1 MTADLRGLVQG
12 RNRQAHLSGH
22 PSKLNNHTTRPIEHW
37 ADMPPSICLR
47 TLSQLSLDASAH
59 GCSPHVPR
67 LLRPQ
72 IGTAC
77 LSTSATRYAAV
88 VKKKGMTAAPKKGIK
103 SLNTKK
109 GKSTPG
115 GDAGKRPGQGE
126 RKALRKRIILS
137 NDNALH
143 VSSLQDLDKA
153 NVLSEK
159 NEGKVMGLPQEH
171 VVDALRA
178 VDAFKPNQAWS
189 LFRRP
194 AVLMRR
200 EAIQLARLIL
210 CGERASGKSTLLL
223 QGLAMAFLRDWFVI
237 NLPEAQDLVNAHTD
251 YAPLPNSQ
259 PMQYTQDTYTANLL
273 QQMLK
278 SNRAFLHAT
287 KVSTKPDLPLP
298 LPPAA
303 TLGDLVA
310 LGMANPE
317 ASWPV
322 FVALWNELS
331 VPGRPPVLLALDGLS
346 HIMRHS
352 EYMSAEVKPIH
363 AHDLTLVD
371 HFVQHLSGQKE
382 LPNGG
387 MVIAAT
393 SQSNSPTSPAL
404 DFCIQ
409 AARARQTSGDM
420 PQWNPYKKVD
430 SRVMDA
436 LRDLPG
442 ESYNFDII
450 NVGGLSKEEARSI
463 MEYYAESGMLRHKV
477 NQGFVTEKWSLAG
490 MGNIGELE
498 KASVRMRL

>member
-178 VDAFKPNQAWS
+178 VDAFKPNQAW
-189 LFRRP
+189 
-194 AVLMRR
+194 
-200 EAIQLARLIL
+200 
-210 CGERASGKSTLLL
+210 T
-223 QGLAMAFLRDWFVI
+223 
-237 NLPEAQDLVNAHTD
+237 QDLVNAHTD

-331 VPGRPPVLLALDGLS
+331 VPGHPPVLLALDGLS

>member
-1 MTADLRGLVQG
+1 
-12 RNRQAHLSGH
+12 
-22 PSKLNNHTTRPIEHW
+22 
-37 ADMPPSICLR
+37 MPPSICLR

-178 VDAFKPNQAWS
+178 VDAFKPNQAW
-189 LFRRP
+189 
-194 AVLMRR
+194 
-200 EAIQLARLIL
+200 
-210 CGERASGKSTLLL
+210 T
-223 QGLAMAFLRDWFVI
+223 
-237 NLPEAQDLVNAHTD
+237 QDLVNAHTD

>member
-194 AVLMRR
+194 A
-200 EAIQLARLIL
+200 
-210 CGERASGKSTLLL
+210 
-223 QGLAMAFLRDWFVI
+223 GLAMAFLRDWFVI